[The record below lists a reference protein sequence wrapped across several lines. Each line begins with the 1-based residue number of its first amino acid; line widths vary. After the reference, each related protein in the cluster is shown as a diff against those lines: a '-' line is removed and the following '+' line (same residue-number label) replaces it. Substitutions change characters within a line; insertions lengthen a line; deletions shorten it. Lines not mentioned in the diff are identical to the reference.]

1 MGNPNNF
8 PCNKRIDELDFMKF
22 VFIVLMIAF
31 HLTYISSLYP
41 ELKRFVYTFH
51 MPAFLVISGFVMNIQ
66 KTPRKFA
73 RTMWWL
79 FVPYV
84 VMESGY
90 ILMASAL
97 PIKEHIAHL
106 TPLVFVQCLVVHPLG
121 PYWYLQT
128 LIVCGCIYYG
138 IFATMPR
145 LPIAT
150 KILMIWVSYFIC
162 SKLEIL
168 SLSCGC
174 FFLAGVAI
182 KQLGFKLHKTLALSW
197 WALVGMAIIASDVT
211 HYDRNTVYGIAI
223 VYLAMSISVFIF
235 GFIKGTV
242 RFACLYIGRH
252 TLSII
257 LFSPIFTL
265 LCKPL
270 VPLFSFDKTG
280 MLFLIIAQ
288 IIVLSGSIGISLIMD
303 YLHISPYFFGKYVV
317 FDRRK

>member
-106 TPLVFVQCLVVHPLG
+106 TP
-121 PYWYLQT
+121 
-128 LIVCGCIYYG
+128 
-138 IFATMPR
+138 PR
-145 LPIAT
+145 LCPMPCRAS
-150 KILMIWVSYFIC
+150 LRPLLVSANAYSVWLHLLWHFRHNASPSNC
-162 SKLEIL
+162 NQNTDDMGFLLHFFKTGNSFALL
-168 SLSCGC
+168 RMLLSCRCGN
-174 FFLAGVAI
+174 
-182 KQLGFKLHKTLALSW
+182 KTTWLQAPQNIGPIM
-197 WALVGMAIIASDVT
+197 VGSCWDG
-211 HYDRNTVYGIAI
+211 NN
-223 VYLAMSISVFIF
+223 SI
-235 GFIKGTV
+235 
-242 RFACLYIGRH
+242 RCD
-252 TLSII
+252 
-257 LFSPIFTL
+257 
-265 LCKPL
+265 PL
-270 VPLFSFDKTG
+270 
-280 MLFLIIAQ
+280 
-288 IIVLSGSIGISLIMD
+288 
-303 YLHISPYFFGKYVV
+303 
-317 FDRRK
+317 

>member
-128 LIVCGCIYYG
+128 LIVWHFRHNASPSNCNQNTDDMGFLLHLFKTG
-138 IFATMPR
+138 NSFALLRM
-145 LPIAT
+145 L
-150 KILMIWVSYFIC
+150 
-162 SKLEIL
+162 
-168 SLSCGC
+168 LSCRCGN
-174 FFLAGVAI
+174 
-182 KQLGFKLHKTLALSW
+182 KTTWLQAPQNIGPIM
-197 WALVGMAIIASDVT
+197 VGSCWDG
-211 HYDRNTVYGIAI
+211 NN
-223 VYLAMSISVFIF
+223 SI
-235 GFIKGTV
+235 
-242 RFACLYIGRH
+242 RCD
-252 TLSII
+252 
-257 LFSPIFTL
+257 
-265 LCKPL
+265 PL
-270 VPLFSFDKTG
+270 
-280 MLFLIIAQ
+280 
-288 IIVLSGSIGISLIMD
+288 
-303 YLHISPYFFGKYVV
+303 
-317 FDRRK
+317 